1 MRRDHPMLKRFLLI
15 LLLSIALTTLVFIPF
30 FMNAA
35 KGIAFISKG
44 DGFSQLVPFQKYLYH
59 QYTHFRSFY
68 DVSFGLGGDYT
79 KGLSYYY
86 ATSPLLLLYFGIL
99 YIGEQLFNLPA
110 HSIQFWAANQI
121 FLSYIRVVFTV
132 LTSIYF
138 FRYLN
143 SNRFFVILAT
153 LMYAISIV
161 TIYFNFTWS
170 FYGDVLILL
179 PLSLLGLERFF
190 QARKIGLFIFAIA
203 VTLFSNFYFSY
214 YEFIILSFYTLYRI
228 IWPYHKDIVQR
239 VQKLYLLIIAAVLSL
254 MIASLGFYTGVSAVM
269 ANDRQI
275 NPNLT
280 LSLLID
286 FKEKYHIFS
295 DGFYI
300 TISTLT
306 FIALFAFRLYKYYFY
321 RLFAI
326 LTWIM
331 LIGSLTPYFD
341 SFFNGFSLPARR
353 WVYILGLSSSVL
365 IALFLL
371 HLSEVSIKQYLYT
384 ALGCVV
390 VMLYMYTQYDGN
402 NTWMWVTLVLMIF
415 LFICLYQ
422 PHLLK
427 RKATYIA
434 IVLLVFIQ
442 QLVMIQNYHDTHMSI
457 YERPIASMKED
468 NYNNAKLQ
476 HKFDQLQREKDPFS
490 RIEYLSFPAQNSPL
504 IYGFRGIA
512 LYSSLF
518 NGDILNYYDKTM
530 QIAQPIDKNSN
541 YRFLGN
547 RANLMALWNVQDRFK
562 NPIDHNRPYG
572 FEPQSTIKGKK
583 NKYEHSASTIDYPA
597 THITD
602 KVYDNKKLKTPI
614 EKEHAMLKGV
624 VLDDATP
631 ATHKTEHNINYK
643 DQIQEEADDARWN
656 KTDETLKVKEKNGG
670 IDYTLPKSMTDKY
683 KDLYFEIELELQSPD
698 KPHRVKLNE
707 FTQNRSSLGY
717 SYRRVVNPLTIR
729 IKADDKVRLNLPKG
743 NYRYKLKG
751 VYGEDYQAL
760 KTASR
765 SVDRVKIKSTSHGYT
780 FTKQPQDHGYLV
792 IPTPYE
798 KGMHA
803 TIDGKEAEVKKGNG
817 IETVIPVKKGQKH
830 IQLSYTPPYLY
841 PLLILSG
848 IGLILAIG
856 FTWFVRHKTK

>member
-1 MRRDHPMLKRFLLI
+1 MRSEHPKLKRFLLI

-86 ATSPLLLLYFGIL
+86 ATSPLLLLYFGIV

-153 LMYAISIV
+153 LMYAISVV

-190 QARKIGLFIFAIA
+190 QARKIGLFIIAIA
-203 VTLFSNFYFSY
+203 ITLFSNFYFSY

-275 NPNLT
+275 NPNLK

-286 FKEKYHIFS
+286 FQEKYHMFS

-306 FIALFAFRLYKYYFY
+306 FIALFAFKLYKYYFY

-402 NTWMWVTLVLMIF
+402 NTWMWITLVLMIF

-422 PHLLK
+422 PNLLK
-427 RKATYIA
+427 RKATYTA
-434 IVLLVFIQ
+434 IVLLIFIQ

-518 NGDILNYYDKTM
+518 NGDILNYYDNTM

-602 KVYDNKKLKTPI
+602 KVYDNKRLKTPI

-631 ATHKTEHNINYK
+631 ATNKTEHNINYK

-656 KTDETLKVKEKNGG
+656 KTNKTLKVKEKNGG

-707 FTQNRSSLGY
+707 FTQKRSSLSY

-765 SVDRVKIKSTSHGYT
+765 TVDRVKIKPTSHGYT
-780 FTKQPQDHGYLV
+780 FTKQPEDHGYLV

-803 TIDGKEAEVKKGNG
+803 TVDGKDVEVKKGNG
-817 IETVIPVKKGQKH
+817 IETVIPVEKGQKY
-830 IQLSYTPPYLY
+830 IRLSYTPPYLY

-856 FTWFVRHKTK
+856 FTWFVRRKTK